1 MTTEELQA
9 KRAKY
14 VAMIDRLEEQ
24 LADPFSSRSISAG
37 GGSKSASSPGD
48 DIEKRIKYFR
58 RKVQEIDAALGTA
71 PAPGAP
77 EAPAREPEAPGGVTV
92 YDVDDE
98 TAAVLMA
105 IVSDRSGIPLERLK
119 FKSIRPV
126 ETKE

>member
-24 LADPFSSRSISAG
+24 LANPFSSRSISAG

-77 EAPAREPEAPGGVTV
+77 RDIEVRF
-92 YDVDDE
+92 
-98 TAAVLMA
+98 
-105 IVSDRSGIPLERLK
+105 DR
-119 FKSIRPV
+119 
-126 ETKE
+126 